1 MKTLLQASKLPFLP
15 IWQLIFKKFIL
26 RTIWVAVIATFGIQ
40 LLFTFLPPR
49 QISDSRTNFSENHI
63 YKKWDTASYVDWGK
77 SLFSSRPQISDTIIN
92 KWLLRDF
99 FLRTKTTFLLC
110 SIAFLCSALMGIFI
124 GVIKSQIYNKT
135 ISGRIEALP
144 RYATQGL
151 NYLIFFLSSIPAY
164 MIAFSLFLLFNS
176 ESNLTLSILS
186 LALGSGLTMDIARL
200 SHNTHGA
207 HLNSKY
213 VENALICG
221 LKTKGLL
228 PLPGTVGWHAFRNSL
243 ITILPIVAYRFPLI
257 VSSALVVEVVF
268 DLPGLGENLL
278 ISLVRQDIP
287 MILTIV
293 LASVVFVQICVF
305 IAECLVFV
313 LQPQK
318 RSN

>member
-1 MKTLLQASKLPFLP
+1 
-15 IWQLIFKKFIL
+15 
-26 RTIWVAVIATFGIQ
+26 
-40 LLFTFLPPR
+40 
-49 QISDSRTNFSENHI
+49 
-63 YKKWDTASYVDWGK
+63 
-77 SLFSSRPQISDTIIN
+77 
-92 KWLLRDF
+92 
-99 FLRTKTTFLLC
+99 
-110 SIAFLCSALMGIFI
+110 
-124 GVIKSQIYNKT
+124 
-135 ISGRIEALP
+135 
-144 RYATQGL
+144 
-151 NYLIFFLSSIPAY
+151 

-200 SHNTHGA
+200 SHNTHSH

-221 LKTKGLL
+221 LKTKGIL
-228 PLPGTVGWHAFRNSL
+228 PIPGTVGWHAFRNSL

-278 ISLVRQDIP
+278 VSLVRQDIP

-293 LASVVFVQICVF
+293 LTSVVFVQICVF

-313 LQPQK
+313 LQPQQ
-318 RSN
+318 RSR